1 MLQVE
6 RPLKTFDVLSRKDR
20 EPPQYFIGRK
30 FGSFFPKNRGLFFAL
45 ITVQYQRIRS
55 RTWKI
60 LSLFRVHHNP
70 ALLLAWWRG
79 LFFRSAP
86 YAGKMRNDCRASIC
100 VAEGISS
107 SFPLFFSNAADCRT
121 GNMTTFV
128 ALSASSSKTIE
139 GFFGTSGRII
149 PLESYQRSYSSPNFA
164 RRFVTMFAQT
174 KSG

>member
-79 LFFRSAP
+79 LFFGRRPMQARCATIAAPRSALP
-86 YAGKMRNDCRASIC
+86 RASR
-100 VAEGISS
+100 VASRSS
-107 SFPLFFSNAADCRT
+107 SPTPQIAAQ
-121 GNMTTFV
+121 
-128 ALSASSSKTIE
+128 
-139 GFFGTSGRII
+139 GT
-149 PLESYQRSYSSPNFA
+149 
-164 RRFVTMFAQT
+164 
-174 KSG
+174 